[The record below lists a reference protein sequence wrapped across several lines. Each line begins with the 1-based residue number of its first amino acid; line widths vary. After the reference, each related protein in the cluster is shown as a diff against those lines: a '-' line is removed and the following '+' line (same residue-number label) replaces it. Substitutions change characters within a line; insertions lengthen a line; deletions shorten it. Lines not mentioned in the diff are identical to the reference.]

1 MRPPDDDGFACFELL
16 GYDILLDHKCRP
28 WLLEVN
34 HSPSFCTDSVLDL
47 QVKQHLILDTLALVR
62 GSAGFHSFVFHS
74 SSMLCAGWFSTGHP
88 GSAGDLV
95 WDGILAGSSLAGAR
109 ACGVTSD
116 SRTSDRCCTEQCLR
130 AQQPAVA
137 SHAGQEGLPADRPDR
152 PDSEGSWL
160 AHTCR

>member
-62 GSAGFHSFVFHS
+62 GSGGFHSFVFIAAVCCVQGGS
-74 SSMLCAGWFSTGHP
+74 VLVTLAQLVTRSGMASWRGAAWLGH
-88 GSAGDLV
+88 V
-95 WDGILAGSSLAGAR
+95 H
-109 ACGVTSD
+109 
-116 SRTSDRCCTEQCLR
+116 
-130 AQQPAVA
+130 AV
-137 SHAGQEGLPADRPDR
+137 
-152 PDSEGSWL
+152 
-160 AHTCR
+160 